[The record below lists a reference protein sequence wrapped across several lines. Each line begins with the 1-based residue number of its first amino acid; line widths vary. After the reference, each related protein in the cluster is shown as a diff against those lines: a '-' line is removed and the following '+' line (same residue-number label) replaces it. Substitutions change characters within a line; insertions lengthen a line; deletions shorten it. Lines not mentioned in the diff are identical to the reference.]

1 MNEAINILTQVL
13 ARTQAEILET
23 KNKLDY
29 HKTELEN
36 EEYNLG
42 NYLCRRDELIES
54 IKVLEEAFGGEN
66 VSTSED

>member
-1 MNEAINILTQVL
+1 MNEAVSILKQVL
-13 ARTQAEILET
+13 ARTQADILET

-29 HKTELEN
+29 YKTELEN

-42 NYLCRRDELIES
+42 NYLCRQDELQES
-54 IKVLEEAFGGEN
+54 IRILERAFGGED

>member
-1 MNEAINILTQVL
+1 ML
-13 ARTQAEILET
+13 ARTKADILET

-29 HKTELEN
+29 YKTELEN

-42 NYLCRRDELIES
+42 IYLCRQDELQES
-54 IKVLEEAFGGEN
+54 IRILEQAFGGED